1 MQIDNFEEAQALTV
15 QLEQTLP
22 FQIRPGKELL
32 KMVRDQGKSISSET
46 VFTVD
51 GVIYS
56 GDIGGINCALMP
68 WSEVGNKE
76 RFVVSITHL
85 VIDPQHPL
93 ASKVKAYQQKRIQGL
108 KLQNQVGFAAEL
120 LAQRNASKRKKRG
133 SGFGKL

>member
-15 QLEQTLP
+15 QLEKTLP
-22 FQIRPGKELL
+22 FQIRPGKEFL
-32 KMVRDQGKSISSET
+32 KMMRDQGKSISSET

>member
-22 FQIRPGKELL
+22 FQIRPGKEFL
-32 KMVRDQGKSISSET
+32 KMMRDQGKSISSET

-51 GVIYS
+51 RVIYS

>member
-15 QLEQTLP
+15 QLEKTLP
-22 FQIRPGKELL
+22 FQIRPGKEFL

>member
-22 FQIRPGKELL
+22 FQIRPGKEFL

-51 GVIYS
+51 RVIYS